1 MSKLIEIIKN
11 FNVQLALKNIFT
23 KIDEIIKKI
32 NDLEENGNVYG
43 YKFYE
48 EIDISSSQILTLGTS
63 RVELLPTLSGNKYY
77 DVGKIILEYKH
88 VTTPYSL
95 SDLYIQTYGQTNIF
109 FIKFLIFNAEN
120 KIAIG
125 SMAGGGYIESADA
138 VKYSNTEDINK
149 NLELGTYFNSNP
161 TGGDGTL
168 KAKIWYNIHTF

>member
-43 YKFYE
+43 YKYYAE
-48 EIDISSSQILTLGTS
+48 VDISSSQILTLGS
-63 RVELLPTLSGNKYY
+63 SKVELLPTLSGEKYY

-95 SDLYIQTYGQTNIF
+95 SDLYLQTFGQSNIF
-109 FIKFLIFNAEN
+109 FVKYLILNSANA
-120 KIAIG
+120 IAIG
-125 SMAGGGYIESADA
+125 SMAGGGYIESTENI
-138 VKYSNTEDINK
+138 KYSNSEGLNK
-149 NLELGTYFNSNP
+149 KLELGTYNNSNP
-161 TGGDGTL
+161 SGGDGTL
-168 KAKIWYNIHTF
+168 KAKIWYNIHAF